1 MMGWAAAVAMD
12 KRGKLLAARRGA
24 DRGLVVVA
32 DRYPQNEDVTYSDA
46 PLLQRLRWSPRW
58 LHRLETQTYELAG
71 RLPPDLVIKLEVGA
85 VTLARREPDMNAD
98 VIQQRIEGFR
108 RLAFTGAR
116 TVLVRA
122 EQPLPDVLRA
132 IKREVW
138 RTL

>member
-1 MMGWAAAVAMD
+1 MGWAAAVAMD

-46 PLLQRLRWSPRW
+46 PLLQRL
-58 LHRLETQTYELAG
+58 G
-71 RLPPDLVIKLEVGA
+71 RRGGSTDWKHKPMSSRDACPPDLVIKLEVGA
-85 VTLARREPDMNAD
+85 ATLARREPDMNAD
-98 VIQQRIEGFR
+98 VIQHRIEGFR